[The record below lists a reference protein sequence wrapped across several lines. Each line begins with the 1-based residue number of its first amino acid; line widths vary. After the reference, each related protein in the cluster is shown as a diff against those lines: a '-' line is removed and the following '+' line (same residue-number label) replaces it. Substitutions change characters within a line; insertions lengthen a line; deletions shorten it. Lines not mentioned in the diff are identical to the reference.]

1 VLVIFRLVVSDI
13 DGTLLDEQGMLRQ
26 QTRRAVQKVQKAG
39 IAFALATSRRWTGAE
54 PVAHTVGF
62 PMPLII
68 YDGIQIR
75 SYPSG
80 EVMAQEG
87 LDSVVA
93 GKAALALASR
103 HLTPILQYSDSQ
115 VERLVVGLLPD
126 ESLHHSF
133 HTGRYLSTFKHQVQE
148 LPLEE
153 VAHPSV
159 SPLRLATFGPYD
171 QLIAVTEEL
180 AHLECGWQILPQGSY
195 GAAELTVFA
204 PGVSKGTAT
213 LELCRQ
219 LGISPEEVFAI
230 GDGPNDLTLLRMA
243 GLGVAMGNASA
254 EVKAVARAVAPSNQ
268 ENGVAVALEQFVL
281 SG

>member
-1 VLVIFRLVVSDI
+1 VIFRLVVSDI
-13 DGTLLDEQGMLRQ
+13 DGTLLDEQGMLRH
-26 QTRRAVQKVQKAG
+26 QTRQVVQKVQKAG
-39 IAFALATSRRWTGAE
+39 ILFALATSRRWTGAE
-54 PVAHTVGF
+54 PVAHAMGF

-80 EVMAQEG
+80 EVMSQEA

-93 GKAALALASR
+93 GQAALAMANR
-103 HLTPILQYSDSQ
+103 HLTPILQYSDAL

-126 ESLHHSF
+126 EPSHRSTF
-133 HTGRYLSTFKHQVQE
+133 TGHYLSTFKHQVQE
-148 LPLEE
+148 VPLEE

-159 SPLRLATFGPYD
+159 NPLRLVTFGPYD
-171 QLIAVTEEL
+171 HLVAVTDEL
-180 AHLECGWQILPQGSY
+180 AHLECGWQILPEGSY

-219 LGISPEEVFAI
+219 LSISPEEVVAI

-254 EVKAVARAVAPSNQ
+254 EVKSVAQAIVPSNQ
-268 ENGVAVALEQFVL
+268 ENGVVVALEQFVL

>member
-1 VLVIFRLVVSDI
+1 MLVIFRLVVSDI
-13 DGTLLDEQGMLRQ
+13 DGTLLDEQGMLRR
-26 QTRRAVQKVQKAG
+26 QTRRAVQKVRKAG
-39 IAFALATSRRWTGAE
+39 ISFALATSRRWIGAE
-54 PVAHTVGF
+54 PVARALGF

-75 SYPSG
+75 FFPSG
-80 EVMAQEG
+80 EVMAEEG
-87 LDSVVA
+87 LDSIVA
-93 GKAALALASR
+93 GQAALAMASR

-126 ESLHHSF
+126 EFPHPSSD
-133 HTGRYLSTFKHQVQE
+133 TTRYLTTFKNQVQE

-159 SPLRLATFGPYD
+159 SPLRLVTFGPYD
-171 QLIAVTEEL
+171 QLVTVTQEL

-195 GAAELTVFA
+195 GTAELTVFA
-204 PGVSKGTAT
+204 PGASKGTAT

-219 LGISPEEVFAI
+219 LGISREEVFAI
-230 GDGPNDLTLLRMA
+230 GDGPNDLTLLRTA

-254 EVKAVARAVAPSNQ
+254 EVKAAARAIAPSNQ
-268 ENGVAVALEQFVL
+268 ENGLAVAIEQFVL